1 MVRVWQNYLTDRGR
15 AYPLFAL
22 SSRQVNEVSTTINP
36 LDLLL
41 VADTNQLIEVKNS
54 CTVAQ
59 LVPRQINI
67 YAADGAQFLIN
78 YWQPFSQNLFDYFT
92 NKTEVAAFEFI
103 GERIKYGRLRRML
116 DNV

>member
-1 MVRVWQNYLTDRGR
+1 MVRAWQNYLTDTGR

-22 SSRQVNEVSTTINP
+22 SLRQVNQVSTTINP
-36 LDLLL
+36 LDLLP
-41 VADTNQLIEVKNS
+41 VADLNQLIEVKNS

-67 YAADGAQFLIN
+67 YAVDTAQFLIN
-78 YWQPFSQNLFDYFT
+78 YWQPFNPYLFDFLT
-92 NKTEVAAFEFI
+92 LNTQVAAFEFI
-103 GERIKYGRLRRML
+103 GERIRYGRLRRML